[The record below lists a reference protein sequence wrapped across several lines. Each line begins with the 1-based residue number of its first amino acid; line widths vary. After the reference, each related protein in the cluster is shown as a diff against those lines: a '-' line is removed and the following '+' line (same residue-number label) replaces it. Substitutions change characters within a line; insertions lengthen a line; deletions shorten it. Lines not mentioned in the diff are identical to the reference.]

1 VKTHVFIYFFLKKK
15 NYYYIIY
22 FIIMN
27 HIHKRNARASSDV
40 LLVYI
45 WNVINFN
52 YIGVL
57 LDGINVIF

>member
-1 VKTHVFIYFFLKKK
+1 
-15 NYYYIIY
+15 
-22 FIIMN
+22 MN